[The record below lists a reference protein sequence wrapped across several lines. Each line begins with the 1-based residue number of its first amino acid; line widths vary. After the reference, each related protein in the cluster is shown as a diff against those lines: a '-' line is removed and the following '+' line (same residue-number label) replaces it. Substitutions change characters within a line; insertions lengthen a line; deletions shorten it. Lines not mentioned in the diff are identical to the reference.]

1 MIRAGPGTVQ
11 EYPAFIMAEPTR
23 PKPEPLS
30 PEQHRALGVEYFN
43 ATWQLLDAPA
53 RTASED
59 LTMIHLA
66 HASRHHW
73 AHAAGATA
81 VNLVRGEWQV
91 ARVYAVVGRAEP
103 ARFHGERCLEL
114 CVASGIIG
122 FDLAYAHEA
131 LARSAQVAGDR
142 DALGRHLALA
152 RAAAAS
158 VPAKDLAHLQADLE
172 ELEG

>member
-1 MIRAGPGTVQ
+1 
-11 EYPAFIMAEPTR
+11 MAETPR
-23 PKPEPLS
+23 PRPEPLS

-43 ATWQLLDAPA
+43 AVWKLLDAPA
-53 RTASED
+53 RTASDD

-73 AHAAGATA
+73 GHAAGATP

-91 ARVYAVVGRAEP
+91 SRVYAVVGRAEP
-103 ARFHGERCLEL
+103 ARFHAERCLEL
-114 CVASGIIG
+114 CVAGAIDG

-131 LARSAQVAGDR
+131 LARAAQVAGDSE
-142 DALGRHLALA
+142 ALARHLALA
-152 RAAAAS
+152 RAEAAS
-158 VPAKDLAHLQADLE
+158 VPAKDLANLQADLQ

>member
-1 MIRAGPGTVQ
+1 MIRALPGTVQ
-11 EYPAFIMAEPTR
+11 EYPAFTMAEPTR

-30 PEQHRALGVEYFN
+30 PEQHRALGVQYFN
-43 ATWQLLDAPA
+43 ATWQLLDAPT
-53 RTASED
+53 RSASDD

-81 VNLVRGEWQV
+81 VNLVRGEWQL

-114 CVASGIIG
+114 CVASGITG

-131 LARSAQVAGDR
+131 LARAAQVAGDR
-142 DALGRHLALA
+142 VALERHLLLA
-152 RAAAAS
+152 QAESAT
-158 VPAKDLAHLQADLE
+158 VPEAERVHLQADLL